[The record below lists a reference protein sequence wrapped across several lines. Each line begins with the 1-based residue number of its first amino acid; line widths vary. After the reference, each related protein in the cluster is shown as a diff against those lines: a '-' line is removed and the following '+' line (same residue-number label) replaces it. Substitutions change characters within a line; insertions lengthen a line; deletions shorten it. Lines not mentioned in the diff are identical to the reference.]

1 MDRDRKANTRCT
13 WFTQIGYVHGI
24 EEFSLI
30 VKGLHKYIGS
40 SSPLVDVASSLE
52 VLFLHPGVVSLTGGD
67 AQGVP
72 QVAELGGLLKEVT
85 DKSIRPTEEFE
96 GQNKSIKS
104 RVRSTLLIWDTFAF
118 DRVMG
123 VSARV
128 LLRLSPHASL
138 YPSHLPYLF
147 LKQMRNLPWKHKMLK
162 MSTREQCQYSLFAE
176 VLSGGKKAEYFERL
190 RWECPL
196 RYDERLSIF
205 AGLPSTLKKWSVVS
219 GSRDSENDAFSIF
232 EKAIMLGSTLPRS
245 TEVDTQGLSNYL
257 AVSDV
262 VGAASFTCS
271 TLAENFGKVICEVF
285 DRMPIISAK
294 LSVRVTGADKARK
307 VGASSISEIGPR
319 DSGSSVSSIF
329 EKVITLGVW
338 LSRFGGRCLFDFGAS
353 NLVGS
358 VFSNSCWESGSRDSE
373 DGASSILEQA
383 ILLGVFS
390 RINST
395 VHLPLWSDVVGA
407 ASFTCSTLA
416 ENFGKV
422 ICGTHELLLRV
433 GKVFDRMPIISAKLS
448 VRVTGADKA
457 GKVGASS
464 ISEIGP
470 RGLWGAQLL
479 RKRAPL
485 RFLRSAFVAPLRFPK
500 LRRVQIFIEADIK
513 FQSTLESPPV
523 EASFLH
529 F

>member
-245 TEVDTQGLSNYL
+245 TEVDTQGLSNYP

-358 VFSNSCWESGSRDSE
+358 VFSNSTLPRSTEVDTQGLSNYP
-373 DGASSILEQA
+373 A
-383 ILLGVFS
+383 I
-390 RINST
+390 
-395 VHLPLWSDVVGA
+395 SDVVGA

-422 ICGTHELLLRV
+422 ICE
-433 GKVFDRMPIISAKLS
+433 VFDRMPIISAKLS

>member
-30 VKGLHKYIGS
+30 VKGLPKYIGS
-40 SSPLVDVASSLE
+40 SSPLVDVTSSLE

-196 RYDERLSIF
+196 RYDEGLSIF
-205 AGLPSTLKKWSVVS
+205 AGLPSTLKKWSAVS
-219 GSRDSENDAFSIF
+219 GSRDSENDASSIF

-245 TEVDTQGLSNYL
+245 TEVDTQGLSNYP

-319 DSGSSVSSIF
+319 
-329 EKVITLGVW
+329 
-338 LSRFGGRCLFDFGAS
+338 
-353 NLVGS
+353 
-358 VFSNSCWESGSRDSE
+358 
-373 DGASSILEQA
+373 
-383 ILLGVFS
+383 
-390 RINST
+390 
-395 VHLPLWSDVVGA
+395 
-407 ASFTCSTLA
+407 
-416 ENFGKV
+416 
-422 ICGTHELLLRV
+422 
-433 GKVFDRMPIISAKLS
+433 
-448 VRVTGADKA
+448 
-457 GKVGASS
+457 
-464 ISEIGP
+464 
-470 RGLWGAQLL
+470 GL
-479 RKRAPL
+479 
-485 RFLRSAFVAPLRFPK
+485 
-500 LRRVQIFIEADIK
+500 
-513 FQSTLESPPV
+513 
-523 EASFLH
+523 
-529 F
+529 

>member
-67 AQGVP
+67 AQGVA

-118 DRVMG
+118 DRVMD

-147 LKQMRNLPWKHKMLK
+147 LKQMRNLPWKYKMLK

-176 VLSGGKKAEYFERL
+176 VLSGGRKAEYFERL

-196 RYDERLSIF
+196 RYDEGLSIF

-219 GSRDSENDAFSIF
+219 GSRDSENDASSIF

-245 TEVDTQGLSNYL
+245 TKVDTQGLSNYP
-257 AVSDV
+257 AMSDV
-262 VGAASFTCS
+262 VGVASFTCS

-319 DSGSSVSSIF
+319 
-329 EKVITLGVW
+329 
-338 LSRFGGRCLFDFGAS
+338 
-353 NLVGS
+353 
-358 VFSNSCWESGSRDSE
+358 
-373 DGASSILEQA
+373 
-383 ILLGVFS
+383 
-390 RINST
+390 
-395 VHLPLWSDVVGA
+395 
-407 ASFTCSTLA
+407 
-416 ENFGKV
+416 
-422 ICGTHELLLRV
+422 
-433 GKVFDRMPIISAKLS
+433 
-448 VRVTGADKA
+448 
-457 GKVGASS
+457 
-464 ISEIGP
+464 
-470 RGLWGAQLL
+470 GL
-479 RKRAPL
+479 
-485 RFLRSAFVAPLRFPK
+485 
-500 LRRVQIFIEADIK
+500 
-513 FQSTLESPPV
+513 
-523 EASFLH
+523 
-529 F
+529 